1 MTYVLNST
9 DVLPAATRAETT
21 ETKAAGQS
29 FWQRL
34 YAAMIESRRR
44 SALRELRAHSYL
56 VRESELVL
64 GGFPQT
70 TLKRD
75 AELPFNR

>member
-1 MTYVLNST
+1 MTYVLNT
-9 DVLPAATRAETT
+9 TADLPAAKRTAAK
-21 ETKAAGQS
+21 KASGPS

-44 SALRELRAHSYL
+44 SALRELRAYSYL
-56 VRESELVL
+56 ARESELIL
-64 GGFPQT
+64 GGYPKAS
-70 TLKRD
+70 LKND

>member
-1 MTYVLNST
+1 MTYVLNTTT
-9 DVLPAATRAETT
+9 DLPVAART
-21 ETKAAGQS
+21 EVTKKAAGPS

-44 SALRELRAHSYL
+44 SAMRELRAYSYL
-56 VRESELVL
+56 ARESELIL
-64 GGFPQT
+64 GGYPK
-70 TLKRD
+70 LPLNAD

>member
-1 MTYVLNST
+1 MTYVLNTTT
-9 DVLPAATRAETT
+9 DLPVATRT
-21 ETKAAGQS
+21 EATKKAAGPS

-44 SALRELRAHSYL
+44 SALRELRAYSYL
-56 VRESELVL
+56 ARESELIL
-64 GGFPQT
+64 GGYPKAS
-70 TLKRD
+70 LKND

>member
-9 DVLPAATRAETT
+9 AELPATSAKATN
-21 ETKAAGQS
+21 KAGES

-44 SALRELRAHSYL
+44 SAMRELRAYSYL
-56 VRESELVL
+56 TRESELIL
-64 GGFPQT
+64 GGYPT
-70 TLKRD
+70 VALKND

>member
-1 MTYVLNST
+1 MTYVLNNA
-9 DVLPAATRAETT
+9 DVLPVRAGAKAVAPAAS
-21 ETKAAGQS
+21 GPG

-44 SALRELRAHSYL
+44 SVERELRARYYL
-56 VRESELVL
+56 IGEAGIVL
-64 GGFPQT
+64 GGLPQT
-70 TLKRD
+70 TLKTD